1 MTVDLDIETHY
12 TTRHDEAARLSSTL
26 KGRLEAIRV
35 RDLLGRYLPEP
46 PATVADIGG
55 GPGIHASWL
64 AEQGYSVEL
73 LDPVERHIEQATAA
87 GITAVQG
94 DARRL
99 PWENEYFD
107 AVLLA
112 GPMYH
117 LPEAAD
123 RRLALREAIRVLRPG
138 GFIAVIAINRAAN
151 LIGSTLANKLLQRQG
166 IVTDILE
173 TGFSPDNER
182 MAQTTYHTVTQLRT
196 ELVSAGLRSVTVH
209 GLTGPGGWL
218 TVTIDAHYGGGL
230 GKEPDD
236 RCGGVA
242 EDSSDRGGGV
252 AEELDAV
259 LPASLCEPDPLQTA
273 LECSRLADRFPELVP
288 SSSLL
293 FAVGQRV

>member
-64 AEQGYSVEL
+64 AEQGCSVEL

-218 TVTIDAHYGGGL
+218 TVTIDAHYGGGV
-230 GKEPDD
+230 GKESDD
-236 RCGGVA
+236 RCGGV
-242 EDSSDRGGGV
+242 EEESDP
-252 AEELDAV
+252 A

-273 LECSRLADRFPELVP
+273 LECSRLADRLPELVP

>member
-1 MTVDLDIETHY
+1 MTTQVDIETHY
-12 TTRHDEAARLSSTL
+12 TTRHDEATRLSSTL
-26 KGRLEAIRV
+26 KGRLEQARV
-35 RDLLGRYLPEP
+35 RDLLQRYLPEP
-46 PATVADIGG
+46 PADIGDIGG

-64 AEQGYSVEL
+64 RELGYSVEL
-73 LDPVERHIEQATAA
+73 LDPVQHHVEQATAA
-87 GITAVQG
+87 GINAVQG

-99 PWENEYFD
+99 PWDNEYFD

-123 RRLALREAIRVLRPG
+123 RRLALREAVRVIRPG

-182 MAQTTYHTVTQLRT
+182 MAETTYHTVTQLRT
-196 ELVSAGLRSVTVH
+196 ELTNAGLRAVTVH

-218 TVTIDAHYGGGL
+218 TVTIDAHF
-230 GKEPDD
+230 KDEP
-236 RCGGVA
+236 
-242 EDSSDRGGGV
+242 
-252 AEELDAV
+252 
-259 LPASLCEPDPLQTA
+259 LPASFTEPDPLQTA

-293 FAVGQRV
+293 FAVGQRA

>member
-1 MTVDLDIETHY
+1 MTVDLEIETHY

-151 LIGSTLANKLLQRQG
+151 LIGATLANKLLQRQG

-218 TVTIDAHYGGGL
+218 TVTIDAHYGSGV
-230 GKEPDD
+230 GKESDD
-236 RCGGVA
+236 RCGGA
-242 EDSSDRGGGV
+242 EEESRDRGGVVGN
-252 AEELDAV
+252 AV
-259 LPASLCEPDPLQTA
+259 LPESLCEPDPLQTA